1 MTVKTKTF
9 SKEDKS
15 FDVENGQLG
24 QPSTS
29 TESWSQDQKIST
41 NTPLLPQLEENHFSM
56 TKYAMFSNIATLGL
70 KGKILQHTITFA
82 CVVCFSLFGYD
93 QGLMAGIITAPQFV
107 ETFPAVGGVSHH
119 TTVVQGAVT
128 SCYELGCF
136 FGALS
141 AMYFGG
147 KWGRKRMIMF
157 GCVIIIMGTFI
168 SIFPFKGH
176 WALGHFIIAR
186 SFTGFGNG
194 FNTATIPVYQSELS
208 DATNRGFM
216 VTFEGCM
223 VAVGTTTAYWIVFGL
238 SYAKGSISWRLPL
251 ALQVVY
257 AGLCF
262 FLMIGLPESPR
273 FLITKDKIEEARYV
287 LAQLHDTSINDPD
300 LLEEVILVRDANNRF
315 SKRITLKEFFTPS
328 KHQYLNRVL
337 IGSSSQFFQQFTGC
351 NAAIYY
357 STVLFE
363 TTVGLSRRMALTLG
377 GVFSSI
383 YTCFTVLAF
392 FLIERVGR
400 RKLFFTGAIGQG
412 SSFIIAFGCLVH
424 DTKENAKGAA
434 VGLFLFICIFGF
446 TILPLPWL
454 YPPEINSMRTRTM
467 AASASTCTN
476 WLSNFA
482 VVMFTPIFIN
492 RTRWGCYLFFA
503 AMNFIYVPIIY
514 MFYPETAGRSLEEI
528 DIIFAKAFV
537 EKKPAFI
544 VAQQL
549 PKLSNKEIEREGIE
563 LGLYEDENDFSEWG
577 YETDAIT
584 KRRPVHSRQNTQQTL
599 RTVPAST
606 TPSEKT

>member
-56 TKYAMFSNIATLGL
+56 TKYAMFSNIATL
-70 KGKILQHTITFA
+70 
-82 CVVCFSLFGYD
+82 
-93 QGLMAGIITAPQFV
+93 GLMAGIITAPQFV

-257 AGLCF
+257 A
-262 FLMIGLPESPR
+262 
-273 FLITKDKIEEARYV
+273 DKIEEARYV

-363 TTVGLSRRMALTLG
+363 TTVGLSRRMALTL
-377 GVFSSI
+377 
-383 YTCFTVLAF
+383 
-392 FLIERVGR
+392 
-400 RKLFFTGAIGQG
+400 
-412 SSFIIAFGCLVH
+412 
-424 DTKENAKGAA
+424 
-434 VGLFLFICIFGF
+434 
-446 TILPLPWL
+446 
-454 YPPEINSMRTRTM
+454 EINSMRTRTM

-537 EKKPAFI
+537 EKKPA
-544 VAQQL
+544 L
-549 PKLSNKEIEREGIE
+549 LEGIE